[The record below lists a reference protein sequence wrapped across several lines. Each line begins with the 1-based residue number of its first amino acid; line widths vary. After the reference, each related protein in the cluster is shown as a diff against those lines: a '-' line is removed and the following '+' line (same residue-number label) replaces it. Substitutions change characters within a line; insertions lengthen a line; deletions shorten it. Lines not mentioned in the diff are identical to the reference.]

1 MPGADENERVKRL
14 YSKALMG
21 STAFRDLIRDMVD
34 APPSPFRSIIDQM
47 PPVPSPKPA
56 YDQGLLDNL
65 KPRKPAWPRVKTLVD
80 KAVELFEKTPITPSP
95 KRVNPYSMGT
105 RVEYSPPPRGFT
117 SDLIVL
123 DEVQDMLV
131 DDFSL
136 IERPLSPIIQGSEWG
151 ESPLKPFADR
161 FVNALASQDSAI
173 YRQEIMG
180 TWPNE
185 DAPVGGRPYF
195 PREDVLRAYQQGLV
209 SQKTLMEQL
218 NIAVEASEPRV
229 AVPRIV
235 PKEVKSEEFIKS
247 KFQLMSYQ
255 SDIRTILGEQAA
267 TSLIDAEDAAFRA
280 TLTRVSK
287 PAPEPVIAPI
297 VNEDYGDA
305 YRVIEAGRLG
315 GRVPRKTSW
324 RTMDSIRLR
333 RTRVKVNLQPDL
345 GPGSTQAPKLRAYS
359 AVSES
364 RNEPYVYIPERVG
377 DRWCPHCREPVKM
390 SQDMDRPN
398 GQRVLCGECWSL
410 KKTDRTAYEARIKR
424 MPPTRTQRIG
434 VPVYQCLPSPNLP

>member
-34 APPSPFRSIIDQM
+34 APPSLFRSIIDQM
-47 PPVPSPKPA
+47 PPAPVPAPKPA
-56 YDQGLLDNL
+56 YDQGLLDNF

-80 KAVELFEKTPITPSP
+80 KAVELFQKTPITASP
-95 KRVNPYSMGT
+95 KRQPQGT
-105 RVEYSPPPRGFT
+105 SLLFGYADDSRPIRGLR

-123 DEVQDMLV
+123 DEVQDLM

-136 IERPLSPIIQGSEWG
+136 IERPISPIFQDRPQWG
-151 ESPLKPFADR
+151 ESPLLGAFKDM
-161 FVNALASQDSAI
+161 QDSTL
-173 YRQEIMG
+173 YQKEVMG
-180 TWPNE
+180 TFP
-185 DAPVGGRPYF
+185 DPQPPVGGRPYF

-218 NIAVEASEPRV
+218 NIAVEVPEPRV
-229 AVPRIV
+229 AVPRI
-235 PKEVKSEEFIKS
+235 ERAEMKSEEFTKS
-247 KFQLMSYQ
+247 KFQLMTYQ

-287 PAPEPVIAPI
+287 PAPEPVIAPV

-333 RTRVKVNLQPDL
+333 RARVKVNLQPER

-359 AVSES
+359 AMSES
-364 RNEPYVYIPERVG
+364 RNEPYVYIPEFVG

-398 GQRVLCGECWSL
+398 GQRVLCAECWSL

-434 VPVYQCLPSPNLP
+434 APLFLNLPYPNLP

>member
-14 YSKALMG
+14 YERELGKLNLKDMLG
-21 STAFRDLIRDMVD
+21 DLINREKYRGMFVEIL
-34 APPSPFRSIIDQM
+34 PPAE
-47 PPVPSPKPA
+47 PKPA
-56 YDQGLLDNL
+56 YDSGLLDNF

-80 KAVELFEKTPITPSP
+80 KAVELFQKTPITTPP
-95 KRVNPYSMGT
+95 KRQPQGT
-105 RVEYSPPPRGFT
+105 SLLFSYADDSRPIRGLR
-117 SDLIVL
+117 SDLILL
-123 DEVQDMLV
+123 DEVQDMV

-136 IERPLSPIIQGSEWG
+136 IERPISPIIQDQPKWEDRLLGSF
-151 ESPLKPFADR
+151 KDM
-161 FVNALASQDSAI
+161 QDSTL

-180 TWPNE
+180 TWPKE
-185 DAPVGGRPYF
+185 DAPIGGRPYF

-218 NIAVEASEPRV
+218 NIAVEAPEPRV

-235 PKEVKSEEFIKS
+235 PKEIKSEEFVKS
-247 KFQLMSYQ
+247 KFELMTYQ
-255 SDIRTILGEQAA
+255 SDVRTILAEQTAS
-267 TSLIDAEDAAFRA
+267 SLIDAEDAAFRA
-280 TLTRVSK
+280 TMTRVAK
-287 PAPEPVIAPI
+287 PAPEPVIVPI
-297 VNEDYGDA
+297 VNDDYGDA

-333 RTRVKVNLQPDL
+333 RTRVKVNLQPEL

-364 RNEPYVYIPERVG
+364 RNEPYVYIPEFVG